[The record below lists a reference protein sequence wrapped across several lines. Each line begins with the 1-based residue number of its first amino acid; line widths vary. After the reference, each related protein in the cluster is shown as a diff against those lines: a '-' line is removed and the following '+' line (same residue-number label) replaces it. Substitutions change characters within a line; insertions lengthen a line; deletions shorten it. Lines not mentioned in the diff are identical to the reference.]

1 MATQVEIESHYD
13 VDNDFFALFLD
24 KKYRAYTCAV
34 WDDADSLISAQE
46 AKFDRL
52 CKFAN
57 VKPGSKVLDVGC
69 GWGGLMNYIADEYS
83 GAHVHGLTISSE
95 QYAYVNENKKPSV
108 TVDLCPWEKYKTLE
122 TKFDSIISVCAFEH
136 FATLQDQ
143 MANKQRDIYKTF
155 FDWCLS
161 VSTDSAQIA
170 LQNIVITRL
179 PSNISELRDTRFL
192 LDKVFPGSALPTISD
207 IQAAVVDKYEISS
220 VCRIGMDYV
229 RTLTEWRNNLERE
242 KSTVLANYGESV
254 YEHHI
259 HYLEAARRCFESG
272 YTDLY
277 QVSLKRASPTRV
289 FSR

>member
-34 WDDADSLISAQE
+34 WDDADSLVRAQE

-52 CKFAN
+52 CQFAN
-57 VKPGSKVLDVGC
+57 VKPASKVLDVGC
-69 GWGGLMNYIADEYS
+69 GWGGLMNYIADKYS
-83 GAHVHGLTISSE
+83 GANVHGLTISSE
-95 QYAYVNENKKPSV
+95 QYAYVSENRSPNV
-108 TVDLCPWEKYKTLE
+108 TVDLCPWEKYKAPE

-136 FATLQDQ
+136 FASLQDQ

-161 VSTDSAQIA
+161 VSTDNAQIA

-192 LDKVFPGSALPTISD
+192 LDHVFPGSALPTISD

-242 KSTVLANYGESV
+242 KLTVFANYGESV
-254 YEHHI
+254 YEHHLR
-259 HYLEAARRCFESG
+259 YLETARRCFESG

-277 QVSLKRASPTRV
+277 QVSLRRAKSVRV
-289 FSR
+289 FTG

>member
-34 WDDADSLISAQE
+34 WDDADSLVSAQE

-52 CKFAN
+52 CQFAN
-57 VKPGSKVLDVGC
+57 VKPSSKVLDVGC
-69 GWGGLMNYIADEYS
+69 GWGGLMNYIADKYS

-95 QYAYVNENKKPSV
+95 QYAYVSENHSPNV
-108 TVDLCPWEKYKTLE
+108 TVDLCPWEKYKAPE

-136 FATLQDQ
+136 FASLQDQ

-161 VSTDSAQIA
+161 VSTDNAQIA

-179 PSNISELRDTRFL
+179 PSNITELRDTRFL
-192 LDKVFPGSALPTISD
+192 LDHVFPGSALPTISD

-229 RTLTEWRNNLERE
+229 RTLTEWRNNLETE
-242 KSTVLANYGESV
+242 KLTVIANYGESV
-254 YEHHI
+254 YEHHVR
-259 HYLEAARRCFESG
+259 YLEAARRCFESG

-277 QVSLKRASPTRV
+277 QVSLKRAQPTRI
-289 FSR
+289 FQQ